1 MSKSELWPMIYDKG
15 SYKEVIKIYDSC
27 NFNDMSYNYYYVS
40 YLGIID
46 NNMMKI

>member
-1 MSKSELWPMIYDKG
+1 MTREVI
-15 SYKEVIKIYDSC
+15 KEVIKIYDSY
-27 NFNDMSYNYYYVS
+27 NVNDMSYNYYIS